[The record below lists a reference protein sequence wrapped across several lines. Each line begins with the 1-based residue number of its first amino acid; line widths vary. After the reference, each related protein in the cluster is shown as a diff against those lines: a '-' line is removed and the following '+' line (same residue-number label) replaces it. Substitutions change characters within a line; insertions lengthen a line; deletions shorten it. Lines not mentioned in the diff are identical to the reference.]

1 MQFFVV
7 FQNDEL
13 PKVMGAEQEFIF
25 IRLNILRE
33 YLERELLMDN
43 LPFKYDFEVNH
54 FTFTY
59 SVQYVNR
66 WTFKIFLVLKIQDI
80 QKRFNFCPNCF
91 IISVEARAKGGKEYK
106 NICYFLLAYLT
117 WWLKKKMLGIALTLV
132 NSTHFQFSYINRHIF
147 TSFHCNDI
155 TISCYQIYSQP
166 QTI

>member
-33 YLERELLMDN
+33 YLERELLMNN

-91 IISVEARAKGGKEYK
+91 IISVEARAKGGKEYM
-106 NICYFLLAYLT
+106 LLPT
-117 WWLKKKMLGIALTLV
+117 CISNMMIKKKNAG
-132 NSTHFQFSYINRHIF
+132 NRFNFS
-147 TSFHCNDI
+147 
-155 TISCYQIYSQP
+155 
-166 QTI
+166 

>member
-59 SVQYVNR
+59 SDNSSLQC
-66 WTFKIFLVLKIQDI
+66 T
-80 QKRFNFCPNCF
+80 
-91 IISVEARAKGGKEYK
+91 EYHT
-106 NICYFLLAYLT
+106 C
-117 WWLKKKMLGIALTLV
+117 M
-132 NSTHFQFSYINRHIF
+132 
-147 TSFHCNDI
+147 
-155 TISCYQIYSQP
+155 
-166 QTI
+166 

>member
-43 LPFKYDFEVNH
+43 LPFKYDFEVNP

-59 SVQYVNR
+59 S
-66 WTFKIFLVLKIQDI
+66 D
-80 QKRFNFCPNCF
+80 
-91 IISVEARAKGGKEYK
+91 
-106 NICYFLLAYLT
+106 
-117 WWLKKKMLGIALTLV
+117 
-132 NSTHFQFSYINRHIF
+132 NSSLQCTVYNM
-147 TSFHCNDI
+147 
-155 TISCYQIYSQP
+155 
-166 QTI
+166 

>member
-54 FTFTY
+54 FNFTY
-59 SVQYVNR
+59 SDNSSLQC
-66 WTFKIFLVLKIQDI
+66 T
-80 QKRFNFCPNCF
+80 
-91 IISVEARAKGGKEYK
+91 EYH
-106 NICYFLLAYLT
+106 
-117 WWLKKKMLGIALTLV
+117 M
-132 NSTHFQFSYINRHIF
+132 
-147 TSFHCNDI
+147 
-155 TISCYQIYSQP
+155 
-166 QTI
+166 